1 MMKTESNYQDF
12 LKTIAIITMVID
24 HLGLYFFPEYEIM
37 RVIGRISMPIF
48 CFFAG
53 YNFHKKPKI
62 KILVVGV
69 LLHIFTTILFKQF
82 TTTNILIPIFLGQC
96 YLYCFQ
102 NSLNNFFYKGYC
114 HVVFL
119 GTLWFCTWFLVD
131 YGTIGLAIM
140 LLGYIA
146 KHDLGNLRLALAI
159 SMILTVLHTIAVFP
173 LSYIYVLIVVI
184 FGILQYIFMVARNFE
199 QKIAINL
206 RIISHNAL
214 YIYAIHLAILQFLF
228 FKFYLQN

>member
-1 MMKTESNYQDF
+1 MTKTESNYQDF
-12 LKTIAIITMVID
+12 LKTIAMITMVID

-37 RVIGRISMPIF
+37 RIIGRTAMPIF

-53 YNFHKKPKI
+53 YNFHTKPKI
-62 KILVVGV
+62 RILVVGV
-69 LLHIFTTILFKQF
+69 LLDILTIILFKEF
-82 TTTNILIPIFLGQC
+82 VTTNILIPIFLGQC
-96 YLYCFQ
+96 YLFYFR

-114 HVVFL
+114 HVVLL
-119 GTLWFCTWFLVD
+119 GTLWFCSWFLID
-131 YGTIGLAIM
+131 YGTLSMAIM

-146 KHDLGNLRLALAI
+146 KHDLANLRLTIAI
-159 SMILTVLHTIAVFP
+159 SIILSIMHTMTTFQF
-173 LSYIYVLIVVI
+173 SSIYVFIVII
-184 FGILQYIFMVARNFE
+184 FGVLEYIFMVARNFE

-228 FKFYLQN
+228 FKFYLYS

>member
-1 MMKTESNYQDF
+1 MW
-12 LKTIAIITMVID
+12 VI
-24 HLGLYFFPEYEIM
+24 
-37 RVIGRISMPIF
+37 V
-48 CFFAG
+48 
-53 YNFHKKPKI
+53 
-62 KILVVGV
+62 
-69 LLHIFTTILFKQF
+69 
-82 TTTNILIPIFLGQC
+82 
-96 YLYCFQ
+96 
-102 NSLNNFFYKGYC
+102 SL
-114 HVVFL
+114 L

-159 SMILTVLHTIAVFP
+159 SMILTVLHTIAVFS

-184 FGILQYIFMVARNFE
+184 FGVLQYIFMVARNFE

-206 RIISHNAL
+206 RIISNNAL

>member
-1 MMKTESNYQDF
+1 MKTESNYQDF
-12 LKTIAIITMVID
+12 LKTIAIITMMID

-48 CFFAG
+48 CFFVG

-102 NSLNNFFYKGYC
+102 NSLNNFFYKGYS

-184 FGILQYIFMVARNFE
+184 FGVLQYIFMVARNFE
-199 QKIAINL
+199 QKITINL